1 MNNYLRNTL
10 IMLGTFTV
18 SMFVNSFF
26 VIPLTFTIIIFSL
39 FVYQD
44 IFRNSRADELEQ
56 KIKILA
62 DRLTSLERKTNTK
75 L

>member
-10 IMLGTFTV
+10 ILIGIFTIGLL
-18 SMFVNSFF
+18 FNSFF
-26 VIPLTFTIIIFSL
+26 VIPLCLSLCLFSL
-39 FVYQD
+39 FVYAD
-44 IFRNSRADELEQ
+44 IFKNTNAELVEQ
-56 KIKILA
+56 KLKIIT

>member
-1 MNNYLRNTL
+1 MTNYLRNIIIACGVFSVGL
-10 IMLGTFTV
+10 L
-18 SMFVNSFF
+18 VNNYF
-26 VIPLTFTIIIFSL
+26 VIPLSISLAFFGL

-44 IFRNSRADELEQ
+44 VFHNSKADQLEQ
-56 KIKILA
+56 KLKVIT